1 MSHIEIFN
9 AGQPRLARY
18 PVHWHHAGYV
28 GQRSSYAD
36 PSEVDSLSIHNSFSR
51 FVTIHGTHE
60 ATVRNVVGYN
70 GVGHGFFL
78 EDGYETQNKLIG
90 NLGVHIKNGIILP
103 SERHRDICLLTN
115 DGYPGVDSS
124 QWARGQEACNGLSMF
139 WIANIENFLD
149 DNASGKYDN
158 RVHL

>member
-28 GQRSSYAD
+28 GQRGNYAD
-36 PSEVDSLSIHNSFSR
+36 PSEVDSLSIHDSFSR

-60 ATVRNVVGYN
+60 ATVKSVVGYN

-149 DNASGKYDN
+149 DNASGKY
-158 RVHL
+158 